1 MNLTERKTAMKMKR
15 NNWLRIVALS
25 LAVILLLSLLPTV
38 FAADQDESGTASAV
52 KAGKVIHIESAD
64 DLIALSGQCTLDTWS
79 QGKTVELD
87 ADLSLDGVDFTPIPT
102 FGGTFHGNGHTISGF
117 QLSGQ
122 LSTAGLFRTLQEG
135 GKIADLN
142 VNGTLDM
149 SGTCEAAGGIVGD
162 NYGTIIGCS
171 FSGSISGNL
180 HTGGIVGTNE
190 LSGAVQSCQTSGAIS
205 GSKMTGGIV
214 GYNLGLVSN
223 CSNGAFVNTSSQDEV
238 VSVEDIPTDFSF
250 DRAKASDTQAPET
263 TTDSGGITGYSAG
276 VLRKC
281 TNTAVVGYPHVGYN
295 VGGIAGRSCG
305 YIYACENSGTV
316 YGRKDVGGIA
326 GQLEPYI
333 EMSLTETRLQTMQR
347 QLEELNELVNQA
359 TDDAEGGADG
369 ISSRLN
375 NVSGAVSNAS
385 NAANNVSVNVGGS
398 VDATGSVSGS
408 GQTDVSGSAP
418 SAELSGSASG
428 SSDTDITVTP
438 PETQVEGEGNSGG
451 SVATTVNPPS
461 VEIEGSG
468 GDANITV
475 TPPSIETVGGSGGDG
490 SVTISGSSGSVDV
503 DSSGDGSGSISA
515 EGSPVDVGSQSSG
528 SGNGAVNATV
538 QIIATPNLGGLTS
551 AINGIGSQISQL
563 NGAISETTGVVADD
577 VRAINAKY
585 NELTSTMFDA
595 IYSVEDDEEA
605 TITDAS
611 NVDVELIT
619 LGKAYQSEN
628 HGAVSGDLNVGGVAG
643 SMSEESEIDPEDDV
657 SADISA
663 KYKQEYTLKAVI
675 HDCTNDGTITAKRNY
690 TGSICGKMDLGL
702 ITDAKGFGE
711 VSSESG
717 SYVGGIAGLTGATIR
732 NSYAKCTLSGK
743 KYIGGI
749 VGSGIEETI
758 NQSVSNVSGCYSMV
772 DISSAQQY
780 FGAVSGA
787 NAGEYLEN
795 YFVSDALEGIDGQS
809 YSGKAEPISYEALL
823 KVTGLPKEM
832 KTLTLRFT
840 DGAETLKELS
850 FDYGD
855 SFDSNDYPEIPE
867 KDDCYAYWD
876 KTDLSSLH
884 FDTVVTAVYE
894 PYVTTLAVADKRDD
908 DKPIFYVEGDYDGT
922 KQPTVAAQ
930 QKSSLDFAPISNGIG
945 KAVKHY
951 LKDNAWYTW
960 LTTPINREVVEQWS
974 VTIPSDGQENH
985 KVHYLSPSETAD
997 HLQTFVK
1004 QDGKW
1009 TKLDSE
1015 EFGSY
1020 LVFSLPDG
1028 ESEIAVVS
1036 VLNIWWAW
1044 AILLAL
1050 VAALVVCIVFLCR
1063 KHAKKRKAKR
1073 IQAAQ
1078 ATEGEGSTPQPRK
1091 KKRWILPLVIG
1102 LVVLAA
1108 VVAVVLYFLV
1118 GFGNQL
1124 SAYQALRSLEDQK
1137 ALSAELTIDTELDGE
1152 ALHSQTKLERQTI
1165 DGVRFSQI
1173 DLEGVPLYYA
1183 NEQVILENGR
1193 AYSLGELFP
1202 DYSDLLGLIVPLY
1215 QDVEFDESEDTYQVS
1230 VAGETAQKILQAV
1243 VPDVA
1248 EQISETQELT
1258 IAVQKEEDAIQK
1270 ITLSASGALQ
1280 GDAGSNFSISVCID
1294 SIESTSD
1301 LEVPQTVI
1309 DAAKEGSSSDTP
1321 AITEDL
1327 LQLLSAWAKENGK
1340 DSASADVALRADCG
1354 PVVVRDSLKLYRQT
1368 VGEQTIYCVSKGGVN
1383 LYWSD
1388 DTVVD
1393 ADGNAVS
1400 GDTVANAKTAKLLE
1414 LAYLICQKGDFT
1426 KSQQADDTIY
1436 SVLLD
1441 ADSMSEMAAIIA
1453 PDAGK
1458 LDPVFQ
1464 NGTLTVS
1471 IRDGEI
1477 AGVSISGTGTVTV
1490 AAAKVTATIEAAFTM
1505 TDETITIPKRVEN
1518 AV

>member
-1 MNLTERKTAMKMKR
+1 MKMKR
-15 NNWLRIVALS
+15 NKWLRIVAFS
-25 LAVILLLSLLPTV
+25 LAVILLLSLLPTA
-38 FAADQDESGTASAV
+38 FAADEEETATTGTGNTA
-52 KAGKVIHIESAD
+52 KVIHIESAD

-117 QLSGQ
+117 QLSGK
-122 LSTAGLFRTLQEG
+122 LSTAGLFRTLQESG
-135 GKIADLN
+135 RITDLN

-149 SGTCEAAGGIVGD
+149 GGTCEAAGGIVGD
-162 NYGTIIGCS
+162 NYGTIVGCS

-180 HTGGIVGTNE
+180 HTGGIVGTNQ
-190 LSGAVQSCQTSGAIS
+190 LSGAVQNCQASGAIS
-205 GSKMTGGIV
+205 GDKMTGGIA

-223 CSNGAFVNTSSQDEV
+223 CSNGAFVNTASQDEV
-238 VSVEDIPTDFSF
+238 VSLEDIPTDFSF
-250 DRAKASDTQAPET
+250 DRAKASDTQSPDT
-263 TTDSGGITGYSAG
+263 STDSGGIAGYSAG

-305 YIYACENSGTV
+305 YIYACENNGTV

-333 EMSLTETRLQTMQR
+333 EMALTESRLQTMQR
-347 QLEELNELVNQA
+347 QLEELNDLVNQA
-359 TDDAEGGADG
+359 TNDAEGGADG
-369 ISSRLN
+369 ISSRLD

-418 SAELSGSASG
+418 SADVSGSASG
-428 SSDTDITVTP
+428 SSDTDIIVTP
-438 PETQVEGEGNSGG
+438 PENQVEGEGNSSGG
-451 SVATTVNPPS
+451 ATTTVNPPS
-461 VEIEGSG
+461 VEINSG
-468 GDANITV
+468 DSSITV
-475 TPPSIETVGGSGGDG
+475 TPPSIDTEGGSSGDG
-490 SVTISGSSGSVDV
+490 SITISGSPGSVDV
-503 DSSGDGSGSISA
+503 DSNGDGSGSITA
-515 EGSPVDVGSQSSG
+515 EGSPIDVGSQSSG
-528 SGNGAVNATV
+528 SGTGAVNATV

-563 NGAISETTGVVADD
+563 NGQISETTSVVADD

-585 NELTSTMFDA
+585 NELTTTMFDA
-595 IYSVEDDEEA
+595 IYSVGDEDETA
-605 TITDAS
+605 ITDAS
-611 NVDVELIT
+611 TIDVELIT
-619 LGKAYQSEN
+619 LGKAHKSEN
-628 HGAVSGDLNVGGVAG
+628 HGEVSGDLNVGGVAG

-675 HDCTNDGTITAKRNY
+675 HNCTNDGTITAKRNY
-690 TGSICGKMDLGL
+690 VGSICGKMDLGL
-702 ITDAKGFGE
+702 ITNAKGFGE
-711 VSSESG
+711 ASSESG

-772 DISSAQQY
+772 DVSSAQQY
-780 FGAVSGA
+780 FGAVSGS

-795 YFVSDALEGIDGQS
+795 YFVSDTLEGIDGQS

-840 DGAETLKELS
+840 DGEETLKELS
-850 FDYGD
+850 FGYGD
-855 SFDSNDYPEIPE
+855 SFGESDYPEIPE

-894 PYVTTLAVADKRDD
+894 PYVTTLAAADKRDD

-930 QKSSLDFAPISNGIG
+930 QKSSLDFAPISDGIG

-951 LKDNAWYTW
+951 LKDNTWYTW

-974 VTIPSDGQENH
+974 INIPDDGQDSH
-985 KVHYLSPSETAD
+985 KVHYLSPDETTD
-997 HLQTFVK
+997 HLQIFVR
-1004 QDGKW
+1004 QDGNW

-1015 EFGSY
+1015 DFGSY

-1044 AILLAL
+1044 AILLVL
-1050 VAALVVCIVFLCR
+1050 VAALVTCIVLLCR
-1063 KHAKKRKAKR
+1063 KRAKKRKAKKM
-1073 IQAAQ
+1073 QAAD
-1078 ATEGEGSTPQPRK
+1078 TVEGEENAPQPKK
-1091 KKRWILPLVIG
+1091 KKRWIVPLVIG
-1102 LVVLAA
+1102 LIVLAVI
-1108 VVAVVLYFLV
+1108 VVAALYFIN
-1118 GFGNQL
+1118 GFGSRI
-1124 SAYQALRSLEDQK
+1124 SAYQALTSMEEQK
-1137 ALSAELTIDTELDGE
+1137 ELSAELTIDTELDGE
-1152 ALHSQTKLERQTI
+1152 ALHSQTKLERKTI

-1173 DLEGVPLYYA
+1173 ALEGVPLYYA
-1183 NEQVILENGR
+1183 DEQVILENGR
-1193 AYSLGELFP
+1193 VYRLGELFP
-1202 DYSDLLGLIVPLY
+1202 DYSDLLGLIVPLC
-1215 QDVEFDESEDTYQVS
+1215 QNMEFDEGEDTCQVS
-1230 VAGETAQKILQAV
+1230 VEGEMAQKVLEAV
-1243 VPDVA
+1243 VPDIA
-1248 EQISETQELT
+1248 AQLSETQKLT
-1258 IAVQKEEDAIQK
+1258 ISVQKADDTIQK
-1270 ITLSASGALQ
+1270 IEISASGILQ
-1280 GDAGSNFSISVCID
+1280 NDTQSEFSISICMD
-1294 SIESTSD
+1294 SIESNSD
-1301 LEVPQTVI
+1301 MEVPQAVI
-1309 DAAKEGSSSDTP
+1309 DAAKEGTGGDAP
-1321 AITEDL
+1321 VITEDL

-1340 DSASADVALRADCG
+1340 DSASADVTLRADCG
-1354 PVVVRDSLKLYRQT
+1354 PVVLRDSLKLYRQT
-1368 VGEQTIYCVSKGGVN
+1368 TEKQSIYCISKGGIN

-1388 DTVVD
+1388 GTVVD
-1393 ADGNAVS
+1393 ENGQAVS
-1400 GDTVANAKTAKLLE
+1400 GESARSAQTAKLLE
-1414 LAYLICQKGDFT
+1414 IAYLACQRGSFT
-1426 KSQQADDTIY
+1426 KSQQEDDTIY
-1436 SVLLD
+1436 SVELD
-1441 ADSMSEMAAIIA
+1441 ADSMGEIATIIA
-1453 PDAGK
+1453 PDADK
-1458 LDPVFQ
+1458 LDSVFQ
-1464 NGTLTVS
+1464 SGTLAVR
-1471 IRDGEI
+1471 IRDSEI
-1477 AGVSISGTGTVTV
+1477 VGLSVSGTGTVTV
-1490 AAAKVTATIEAAFTM
+1490 ASAKVTATIEAEFTV
-1505 TDETITIPKRVEN
+1505 TDETITIPERVEN